1 MSSLYTERAREAM
14 LWACKIAR
22 HCGEQEVDCR
32 HLLWGILKMEQ
43 SLGAQVLHQLGVNQQ
58 ALEAEFH
65 TGAEPADNQDF
76 APETKQ
82 ALELAKSTAQKMGVN
97 YIGTEHLLL
106 GVLQGANSAV
116 NLLKERGLQPNAV
129 IDAIMRALGY
139 KPVSQAAV
147 NGAQGLPNLDEANA
161 AGDNGAGALAKYGR
175 DLTALAK
182 QERLDPVLGRE
193 SEIQRVVQILS
204 RRTKNNPV
212 LIGEPGVGKTAIAE
226 GLAERIAQGSV
237 PQTLSDKRVISLDIS
252 TLLAGAKYR
261 GEFEERLQQVME
273 EVKKSGK
280 IILFID
286 ELHTLIGAGGAEGA
300 IDAANILKPA
310 LARGELQCV
319 GATTIDEYRK
329 HIEKDAALERRFQPV
344 MVNEP
349 NEEEAI
355 AILEGLRDRY
365 EAHHGVKITP
375 KAIKAAVTLSMRYL
389 PDRFLP
395 DKAIDLMDEAAAMV
409 NLAGQTAPLDL
420 QELEARLEAAV
431 KEKNA
436 AVGAQNFEEA
446 AKWRD
451 TERDLKQELES
462 RRADWQK
469 QSVKTDNVVDVAQI
483 AQVLSNWSGI
493 PVAQLQKGE
502 QEQLLHLEELLHKR
516 VIGQD
521 EAVQEVANA
530 VRRGRAGLKDPKRP
544 IGSFIFLGPTG
555 VGKTELSKAL
565 ANALFGSDDAMIRLD
580 MSEYMEKHTVAR
592 LIGAPPGYIGHDEGG
607 QLTEAVRRRPY
618 SVILLDEIEKAHPDV
633 FNILL
638 QVLDDGRL
646 TDSKGRTVDFRN
658 TVIIMTSNL
667 GGSIARQ
674 GAMGFATGE
683 QSKARAESEYEQS
696 KARAL
701 DAVKKSFRP
710 EFINRIDN
718 ILVFRSLQS
727 AEIDRIAGLLAA
739 DLQQRLAAQEIT
751 LHVTDS
757 AVKLLAEAGFDA
769 EYGARPL
776 KRAVV
781 RLLEDPL
788 SESLLAQEFTAGD
801 EIWGYAEDGAIKFSK
816 EAPKETAKAE
826 PEAAEEAAPAA
837 KKPAKRAA
845 KKAADDTSE
854 RSPAD
859 ENAANPDDMQEKAD

>member
-1 MSSLYTERAREAM
+1 MSSLHTERAREAI
-14 LWACKIAR
+14 LLACRIAS
-22 HCGEQEVDCR
+22 HCGVQEVSTM
-32 HLLWGILKMEQ
+32 HLLWGILKQEN
-43 SLGAQVLHQLGVNQQ
+43 SVGAQVMRQLGVSLSG
-58 ALEAEFH
+58 LEAALQRD
-65 TGAEPADNQDF
+65 GQPVDNQDF

-82 ALELAKSTAQKMGVN
+82 ALELSRATAQRLGVK

-106 GVLQGANSAV
+106 GILQGANSAV
-116 NLLKERGLQPNAV
+116 NWLRENDLEINRVIEAV
-129 IDAIMRALGY
+129 MRALGY
-139 KPVSQAAV
+139 QPVGPVS
-147 NGAQGLPNLDEANA
+147 AQQSPGGEGSMPGGGGPGRNKI
-161 AGDNGAGALAKYGR
+161 GGALGKYGR
-175 DLTALAK
+175 DLTALAR
-182 QERLDPVLGRE
+182 QEALDPVLGRD

-226 GLAERIAQGSV
+226 GLAQRIVTGAV
-237 PQTLSDKRVISLDIS
+237 PQSLADKSVVSLDIS
-252 TLLAGAKYR
+252 SLLAGAKYR

-273 EVKKSGK
+273 EIRKSGK

-329 HIEKDAALERRFQPV
+329 YIEKDAALERRFQPV
-344 MVNEP
+344 TVNEP
-349 NEEEAI
+349 SEEEAI

-389 PDRFLP
+389 PDRYLP

-409 NLAGQTAPLDL
+409 NLAGQTAPKELREL
-420 QELEARLEAAV
+420 EQELENVL
-431 KEKNA
+431 KEKDA
-436 AVGAQNFEEA
+436 AASAQNFEEA

-451 TERDLKQELES
+451 REHTLREEFEQRKQ
-462 RRADWQK
+462 AWQK
-469 QSVKTDNVVDVAQI
+469 DNSQAAGEVDTEQI

-493 PVAQLQKGE
+493 PVAQLQKTE
-502 QEQLLHLEELLHKR
+502 MEQLLQLESLLHKR

-521 EAVQEVANA
+521 EAVVEVAKA

-544 IGSFIFLGPTG
+544 IGSFIFMGPTG

-592 LIGAPPGYIGHDEGG
+592 LIGAPPGYVGHDEGG

-618 SVILLDEIEKAHPDV
+618 SVVLLDEIEKAHPDV
-633 FNILL
+633 FNVLL

-667 GGSIARQ
+667 GSNEIKSNSL
-674 GAMGFATGE
+674 GFTTGN
-683 QSKARAESEYEQS
+683 QSKAKAESEYEQM
-696 KARAL
+696 KARAME
-701 DAVKKSFRP
+701 AVKRAFRP
-710 EFINRIDN
+710 EFVNRIDN
-718 ILVFRSLQS
+718 VLVFRSLQA
-727 AEIDRIAGLLAA
+727 AEIEQIAGLLAA
-739 DLQQRLAAQEIT
+739 NLQQRLAAQELDLQLDASVI
-751 LHVTDS
+751 
-757 AVKLLAEAGFDA
+757 KLLAEAGFDV

-788 SESLLAQEFTAGD
+788 SESLLAQQFVAGD
-801 EIWGYAEDGAIKFSK
+801 VIWAWSVDGQVHFGK
-816 EAPKETAKAE
+816 ELPADLAQ
-826 PEAAEEAAPAA
+826 AAAG
-837 KKPAKRAA
+837 
-845 KKAADDTSE
+845 AADGEAVAVLDNKQE
-854 RSPAD
+854 PKDNLEDEKKEKGAD
-859 ENAANPDDMQEKAD
+859 KENK

>member
-1 MSSLYTERAREAM
+1 M
-14 LWACKIAR
+14 LWSCKIAR
-22 HCGEQEVDCR
+22 HCGVQEVSCL
-32 HLLWGILKMEQ
+32 HLLWGILKMND
-43 SLGAQVLHQLGVNQQ
+43 SLGAQVLHQLGITQQ
-58 ALEAEFH
+58 ALEASLKQ
-65 TGAEPADNQDF
+65 GAQPADNQDF

-82 ALELAKSTAQKMGVN
+82 ALEMSKATAQKMGVN

-106 GVLQGANSAV
+106 GVLQGSNSAV
-116 NLLKERGLQPNAV
+116 SWLKERGMEANAA

-139 KPVSQAAV
+139 QPIGATAPN
-147 NGAQGLPNLDEANA
+147 NGGQSFPGMGADNAQNDGS
-161 AGDNGAGALAKYGR
+161 ALGKYGR

-182 QERLDPVLGRE
+182 QERLDPVLGRDN
-193 SEIQRVVQILS
+193 EIQRVVQILS

-226 GLAERIAQGSV
+226 GLAQRIAAGSV
-237 PQTLSDKRVISLDIS
+237 PQTLADKRVISLDIS
-252 TLLAGAKYR
+252 SLLAGAKYR

-273 EVKKSGK
+273 EVRNSGNV
-280 IILFID
+280 ILFID
-286 ELHTLIGAGGAEGA
+286 ELHTLIGAGAAEGA
-300 IDAANILKPA
+300 MDAANILKPA

-365 EAHHGVKITP
+365 EAHHGVKITS

-420 QELEARLEAAV
+420 RELENKLEAAV

-436 AVGAQNFEEA
+436 AANAQNFEEA

-451 TERDLKQELES
+451 TEKKLKEELEQ
-462 RRADWQK
+462 RREDWQK
-469 QSVKTDNVVDVAQI
+469 NSVHSTNVVDVEQI
-483 AQVLSNWSGI
+483 AEVLSNWSGI
-493 PVAQLQKGE
+493 PVAQLQE
-502 QEQLLHLEELLHKR
+502 TEMEQLLNLEDLLHKR

-521 EAVQEVANA
+521 EAVVEVAKA

-592 LIGAPPGYIGHDEGG
+592 LIGAPPGYVGHDEGG

-667 GGSIARQ
+667 GSTGEKTS
-674 GAMGFATGE
+674 AMGFSTGS
-683 QSKARAESEYEQS
+683 QSKEKAQSEYEQM
-696 KARAL
+696 KTRAM
-701 DAVKKSFRP
+701 DAVKRSFRP
-710 EFINRIDN
+710 EFVNRIDN
-718 ILVFRSLQS
+718 ILVFRSLQEG
-727 AEIDRIAGLLAA
+727 EIAQIANLLAA
-739 DLQQRLAAQEIT
+739 DLQKRLAAQEIT
-751 LHVTDS
+751 LELDESVG
-757 AVKLLAEAGFDA
+757 KLLAEAGFDA

-776 KRAVV
+776 KRAIV

-788 SESLLAQEFTAGD
+788 SEALLAQEFKPGD
-801 EIWGYAEDGAIKFSK
+801 TVWAYAQDGTVKFSK
-816 EAPKETAKAE
+816 DKPEIKSEADSGQVALAPAGETALA
-826 PEAAEEAAPAA
+826 AAENTENTEVMQENAPAEA
-837 KKPAKRAA
+837 KDSSKDSDKDS
-845 KKAADDTSE
+845 DDSGK
-854 RSPAD
+854 D
-859 ENAANPDDMQEKAD
+859 EE

>member
-1 MSSLYTERAREAM
+1 M

-22 HCGEQEVDCR
+22 HCGEQEVNCR
-32 HLLWGILKMEQ
+32 HLLWGILKMEE
-43 SLGAQVLHQLGVNQQ
+43 SLGAQVLHQLGITQQ
-58 ALEAEFH
+58 VVESGFATA
-65 TGAEPADNQDF
+65 AVPQDNQDF
-76 APETKQ
+76 APEAKQ
-82 ALELAKSTAQKMGVN
+82 ALELARSSALKMGVN

-106 GVLQGANSAV
+106 GILQGANSAV
-116 NLLKERGLQPNAV
+116 NLLKEGGLEPNAV
-129 IDAIMRALGY
+129 IDAVMRALGY
-139 KPVSQAAV
+139 QPVGSAGGVAG
-147 NGAQGLPNLDEANA
+147 NSATGEAGGAEA
-161 AGDNGAGALAKYGR
+161 GGSSLAKFGR
-175 DLTALAK
+175 NLTALAR
-182 QERLDPVLGRE
+182 QERLDPVLGRD

-226 GLAERIAQGSV
+226 GLAERIAAGNV
-237 PQTLSDKRVISLDIS
+237 PQSLTDKSVISLDIS
-252 TLLAGAKYR
+252 SMLAGAKYR

-273 EVKKSGK
+273 EIKQSGK
-280 IILFID
+280 VILFID
-286 ELHTLIGAGGAEGA
+286 ELHTLIGAGAAEGA

-329 HIEKDAALERRFQPV
+329 YIEKDAALERRFQPV

-349 NEEEAI
+349 SEEEAV

-365 EAHHGVKITP
+365 EAHHGVKITQQ
-375 KAIKAAVTLSMRYL
+375 AIEAAVKLSMRYL

-420 QELEARLEAAV
+420 RELEAKLDAAV

-451 TERDLKQELES
+451 EEKRLKDELSERRS
-462 RRADWQK
+462 SWQK
-469 QSVKTDNVVDVAQI
+469 DNSGKPSQVDVEQI
-483 AQVLSNWSGI
+483 AQVLSDWSGV
-493 PVAQLQKGE
+493 PVGELQKGE

-521 EAVQEVANA
+521 EAVQEVARA

-646 TDSKGRTVDFRN
+646 TDSHGRTVDFRN

-667 GGSIARQ
+667 GSGGVKAAI
-674 GAMGFATGE
+674 MGFTAGD
-683 QSKARAESEYEQS
+683 KAKAEADYEQQ
-696 KARAL
+696 KTRAL
-701 DAVKKSFRP
+701 DAVKQAFRP
-710 EFINRIDN
+710 EFINRVDN
-718 ILVFRSLQS
+718 LLVFRSLQT
-727 AEIDRIAGLLAA
+727 AEIESIAKLLTAE
-739 DLQQRLAAQEIT
+739 LQQRLAAQEIT
-751 LHVTDS
+751 LHIEES

-788 SESLLAQEFTAGD
+788 SESLLAAEFAPGD
-801 EIWGYAEDGAIKFSK
+801 EIWCY
-816 EAPKETAKAE
+816 
-826 PEAAEEAAPAA
+826 
-837 KKPAKRAA
+837 
-845 KKAADDTSE
+845 
-854 RSPAD
+854 AD
-859 ENAANPDDMQEKAD
+859 ENEAGKVKFGKEPPKQEKAKPAPKKKAVKKEE

>member
-1 MSSLYTERAREAM
+1 MSSMYTGRAREAM

-22 HCGEQEVDCR
+22 HCGRQEVDCR
-32 HLLWGILKMEQ
+32 HLLWGILKMND
-43 SLGAQVLHQLGVNQQ
+43 SLGAQVLHRLGITQQ
-58 ALEAEFH
+58 VLENTFESGNAPE
-65 TGAEPADNQDF
+65 DNQDF

-82 ALELAKSTAQKMGVN
+82 ALELARATAQKLGVN

-116 NLLKERGLQPNAV
+116 NLLKEGGMQPNAV
-129 IDAIMRALGY
+129 IDTVMESLGFQ
-139 KPVSQAAV
+139 PVGAAV
-147 NGAQGLPNLDEANA
+147 GGV
-161 AGDNGAGALAKYGR
+161 GAGAGLDGAAENADGKLGELSKYGR
-175 DLTALAK
+175 DLTALAR
-182 QERLDPVLGRE
+182 QERLDPVLGRDK
-193 SEIQRVVQILS
+193 EIQRVVQILS

-226 GLAERIAQGSV
+226 GLAQRIVAGNV
-237 PQTLSDKRVISLDIS
+237 PKTLADKTVFSLDIS
-252 TLLAGAKYR
+252 SLLAGAKYR
-261 GEFEERLQQVME
+261 GEFEERLQKVIE
-273 EVKKSGK
+273 EVKSSGRV
-280 IILFID
+280 ILFID

-329 HIEKDAALERRFQPV
+329 HIEKDAALERRFQQV
-344 MVNEP
+344 MVAEP
-349 NEEEAI
+349 TEEEAI

-365 EAHHGVKITP
+365 EAHHGVKIT
-375 KAIKAAVTLSMRYL
+375 KAAIEAAVKLSMRYL

-409 NLAGQTAPLDL
+409 NLDGQTAP
-420 QELEARLEAAV
+420 QEVRELESRLEAAV

-451 TERDLKQELES
+451 EEKRLKQELDEKQES
-462 RRADWQK
+462 WQK
-469 QSVKTDNVVDVAQI
+469 DSTAKAGQVDVEQI
-483 AQVLSNWSGI
+483 AKVLSNWSGV
-493 PVAQLQKGE
+493 PVGELQKGE
-502 QEQLLHLEELLHKR
+502 QERLLRLEELLHRR

-521 EAVQEVANA
+521 EAVIEVARA

-580 MSEYMEKHTVAR
+580 MSEYMEKHAVAR

-646 TDSKGRTVDFRN
+646 TDSQGRTVDFRN

-667 GGSIARQ
+667 GSGGVQA
-674 GAMGFATGE
+674 AKVGFAAGVDSRAKAESDYE
-683 QSKARAESEYEQS
+683 QAKARAM
-696 KARAL
+696 
-701 DAVKKSFRP
+701 DAVKRAFRP
-710 EFINRIDN
+710 EFINRVDN
-718 ILVFRSLQS
+718 ILVFRSLQT
-727 AEIDRIAGLLAA
+727 AEIEQIAALLAA
-739 DLQQRLAAQEIT
+739 DLQKRLAVQDIT
-751 LHVTDS
+751 LHIEQS

-788 SESLLAQEFTAGD
+788 SESLLGGEFAAGD
-801 EIWGYAEDGAIKFSK
+801 DVWCYADKEGRVQFGKEQPAVEEKSDGN
-816 EAPKETAKAE
+816 
-826 PEAAEEAAPAA
+826 
-837 KKPAKRAA
+837 
-845 KKAADDTSE
+845 ADNGENSE
-854 RSPAD
+854 NQQENVGGLTKDKSD
-859 ENAANPDDMQEKAD
+859 EK

>member
-32 HLLWGILKMEQ
+32 HLLWGILKMEE
-43 SLGAQVLHQLGVNQQ
+43 SLGAQVLHQLGVNMQT
-58 ALEAEFH
+58 LEAVF
-65 TGAEPADNQDF
+65 TAAETPVDNQDF

-82 ALELAKSTAQKMGVN
+82 ALELAKSTAQKLGVN

-106 GVLQGANSAV
+106 GILQGANSAV
-116 NLLKERGLQPNAV
+116 NLLKDGGLAPNAV
-129 IDAIMRALGY
+129 IDAVMRALGF
-139 KPVSQAAV
+139 KPVNAGANSGMPGGAAM
-147 NGAQGLPNLDEANA
+147 NEGGAAEA
-161 AGDNGAGALAKYGR
+161 GGSALAKYGR
-175 DLTALAK
+175 DLTALAR
-182 QERLDPVLGRE
+182 QERLDPVLGRDN
-193 SEIQRVVQILS
+193 EIQRVVQILS

-226 GLAERIAQGSV
+226 GLAERIAAGNV
-237 PQTLSDKRVISLDIS
+237 PQTLTDKSVISLDIS
-252 TLLAGAKYR
+252 SMLAGAKYR
-261 GEFEERLQQVME
+261 GEFEERLQKVME
-273 EVKKSGK
+273 EIKQSGK

-286 ELHTLIGAGGAEGA
+286 ELHTLIGAGAAEGA

-349 NEEEAI
+349 SEEEAI

-375 KAIKAAVTLSMRYL
+375 KAIEAAVKLSMRYL

-420 QELEARLEAAV
+420 RELEGKLEAAV

-451 TERDLKQELES
+451 EEQKLKQELDE
-462 RRADWQK
+462 RRVNWQK
-469 QSVKTDNVVDVAQI
+469 DNAGKPAQVDTEQI
-483 AQVLSNWSGI
+483 AEVLSNWSGV
-493 PVAQLQKGE
+493 PVGELQKGE
-502 QEQLLHLEELLHKR
+502 QEQLLQLEELLHRR

-521 EAVQEVANA
+521 EAVIEVARA

-646 TDSKGRTVDFRN
+646 TDSQGRTVDFRN

-667 GGSIARQ
+667 GSGGVKA
-674 GAMGFATGE
+674 AAVGFAAGAD
-683 QSKARAESEYEQS
+683 SKAKAESDYEQQ
-696 KARAL
+696 KTRAL
-701 DAVKKSFRP
+701 DAVKHAFRP
-710 EFINRIDN
+710 EFINRVDN
-718 ILVFRSLQS
+718 ILVFRSLQNT
-727 AEIDRIAGLLAA
+727 EIERIAGLLTA

-751 LHVTDS
+751 LHIEDS
-757 AVKLLAEAGFDA
+757 AIKLLAEAGFDA

-788 SESLLAQEFTAGD
+788 SEGLLAQEFVAGD
-801 EIWGYAEDGAIKFSK
+801 EVWCYAEAGAEGKVKFNK
-816 EAPKETAKAE
+816 QPPKQEKPQAAPKKKIAKKS
-826 PEAAEEAAPAA
+826 AEE
-837 KKPAKRAA
+837 
-845 KKAADDTSE
+845 
-854 RSPAD
+854 
-859 ENAANPDDMQEKAD
+859 

>member
-22 HCGEQEVDCR
+22 HSGQQEVDCR
-32 HLLWGILKMEQ
+32 HLLWGILKMRD
-43 SLGAQVLHQLGVNQQ
+43 SIGAQVLHQIGITRQV
-58 ALEAEFH
+58 LENSFES
-65 TGAEPADNQDF
+65 GAAPEDNQDF

-82 ALELAKSTAQKMGVN
+82 ALELARATAQKLGVN

-116 NLLKERGLQPNAV
+116 NLLKDGGLQPNAV
-129 IDAIMRALGY
+129 IDTVLQTLGFQ
-139 KPVSQAAV
+139 PV
-147 NGAQGLPNLDEANA
+147 GG
-161 AGDNGAGALAKYGR
+161 GAGAGIGANMDAAAPEFAENKNGSLSKYGR
-175 DLTALAK
+175 DLTALAR
-182 QERLDPVLGRE
+182 QERLDPVLGRDK
-193 SEIQRVVQILS
+193 EIQRVVQILS

-226 GLAERIAQGSV
+226 GLAERIAAGNV
-237 PQTLSDKRVISLDIS
+237 PKTLSDKTVFSLDIS

-344 MVNEP
+344 LVAEP
-349 NEEEAI
+349 SEEEAI

-365 EAHHGVKITP
+365 EAHHGVKITAA
-375 KAIKAAVTLSMRYL
+375 AIEAAVKLSMRYL

-409 NLAGQTAPLDL
+409 NLDGQTAP
-420 QELEARLEAAV
+420 QNVRELEAKLEAAV

-451 TERDLKQELES
+451 EEKRLKQELDEVHES
-462 RRADWQK
+462 WQK
-469 QSVKTDNVVDVAQI
+469 ESTTKAGEVDTEQI
-483 AQVLSNWSGI
+483 ARVLSNWSGV
-493 PVAQLQKGE
+493 PVGELQKGE
-502 QEQLLHLEELLHKR
+502 QERLLHLEKLLHER

-521 EAVQEVANA
+521 EAVCEVARA

-618 SVILLDEIEKAHPDV
+618 SVVLLDEIEKAHPDV
-633 FNILL
+633 FNVLL

-667 GGSIARQ
+667 GSGGVQA
-674 GAMGFATGE
+674 AKLGFAAGAD
-683 QSKARAESEYEQS
+683 KAKAESDYEQA
-696 KARAL
+696 KTRAM
-701 DAVKKSFRP
+701 DAVKRAFRP

-718 ILVFRSLQS
+718 ILVFRSLQT
-727 AEIDRIAGLLAA
+727 AEIEQIAALLAA
-739 DLQQRLAAQEIT
+739 DLQQRVAAQDIR
-751 LHVTDS
+751 LHIEPS
-757 AVKLLAEAGFDA
+757 AIKLLAEAGFDA

-788 SESLLAQEFTAGD
+788 SESLLGGEFATGD
-801 EIWGYAEDGAIKFSK
+801 EVWCSAVDGKVMFAK
-816 EAPKETAKAE
+816 EKPLENADNNDNNTDDKDNGDAGQENAE
-826 PEAAEEAAPAA
+826 PTP
-837 KKPAKRAA
+837 KDKG
-845 KKAADDTSE
+845 DDEPTE
-854 RSPAD
+854 
-859 ENAANPDDMQEKAD
+859 

>member
-1 MSSLYTERAREAM
+1 MSSLYTERAREAL

-32 HLLWGILKMEQ
+32 HLMWGILKKPD
-43 SLGAQVLHQLGVNQQ
+43 SVGAQVLHRLGITQQ
-58 ALEAEFH
+58 MLEAQFAS
-65 TGAEPADNQDF
+65 GSQPADNQDF
-76 APETKQ
+76 APESKQ
-82 ALELAKSTAQKMGVN
+82 ALELAKATAQKMGVN

-106 GVLQGANSAV
+106 GLLQGTNSAV
-116 NLLKERGLQPNAV
+116 NLLKEQGLEPTSV
-129 IDAIMRALGY
+129 IDTIMQALGF
-139 KPVSQAAV
+139 KPVGAAV
-147 NGAQGLPNLDEANA
+147 GNNGGATFPNLEGQTDGAAETNA
-161 AGDNGAGALAKYGR
+161 LNKFGR
-175 DLTALAK
+175 DLTAQAK
-182 QERLDPVLGRE
+182 QERLDPVLGRDN
-193 SEIQRVVQILS
+193 EIQRVIQILS

-226 GLAERIAQGSV
+226 GLAQRIAAGSV
-237 PQTLSDKRVISLDIS
+237 PQTLVDKRIISLDIAS
-252 TLLAGAKYR
+252 LLAGAKYR

-273 EVKKSGK
+273 EVRQSGK
-280 IILFID
+280 VILFID

-344 MVNEP
+344 MVSEP
-349 NEEEAI
+349 TEEEAI

-365 EAHHGVKITP
+365 EAHHGVKITA

-420 QELEARLEAAV
+420 RELEGRLEAAV
-431 KEKNA
+431 KEKTA
-436 AVGAQNFEEA
+436 AVAAQNFEEA

-451 TERDLKQELES
+451 TERELQEELEN
-462 RRADWQK
+462 RKAAWQK
-469 QSVKTDNVVDVAQI
+469 QSTGSKNEVDAPQI
-483 AQVLSNWSGI
+483 AQVLANWSGI
-493 PVAQLQKGE
+493 PVAQLQKTE
-502 QEQLLHLEELLHKR
+502 QEQLLHLEDLLHKR

-521 EAVQEVANA
+521 EAVQEVARA

-544 IGSFIFLGPTG
+544 IGSFIFMGPTG

-565 ANALFGSDDAMIRLD
+565 ANALFGSDDAMVRLD

-592 LIGAPPGYIGHDEGG
+592 LIGAPPGYVGHDEGG

-633 FNILL
+633 FNVLL

-667 GGSIARQ
+667 GAGAPKTS
-674 GAMGFATGE
+674 AMGFAAGE
-683 QSKARAESEYEQS
+683 QSKARAESEYEQL
-696 KARAL
+696 KARSL
-701 DAVKKSFRP
+701 DAVKKNFRP

-718 ILVFRSLQS
+718 ILVFRSLQ
-727 AEIDRIAGLLAA
+727 ADEIGQIAGLLAA
-739 DLQQRLAAQEIT
+739 DLQQRLQAQEIT
-751 LHVTDS
+751 LNIEES

-788 SESLLAQEFTAGD
+788 SESLLAQRFVAGD
-801 EIWGYAEDGAIKFSK
+801 VIRCYAEDGELKF
-816 EAPKETAKAE
+816 AKADE
-826 PEAAEEAAPAA
+826 ISTETSVEITAEISDEQP
-837 KKPAKRAA
+837 
-845 KKAADDTSE
+845 DGQ
-854 RSPAD
+854 
-859 ENAANPDDMQEKAD
+859 ENAASVPNEDTTEDSTENNAE

>member
-22 HCGEQEVDCR
+22 HCGKQEVDCR
-32 HLLWGILKMEQ
+32 HLLWGILKMDE
-43 SLGAQVLHQLGVNQQ
+43 SIGAQVLHSIGVTPKL
-58 ALEAEFH
+58 LENTFA
-65 TGAEPADNQDF
+65 TGAQPEDNQDF

-82 ALELAKSTAQKMGVN
+82 ALELARATAHKLGVN

-116 NLLKERGLQPNAV
+116 NLLKEGGMQPNAV
-129 IDAIMRALGY
+129 IDAVMQALGFQ
-139 KPVSQAAV
+139 PVSAGGSAV
-147 NGAQGLPNLDEANA
+147 NLGGANVDA
-161 AGDNGAGALAKYGR
+161 AAADSADSSAASLGKYGR
-175 DLTALAK
+175 DLTALAR
-182 QERLDPVLGRE
+182 QERLDPVLGRDK
-193 SEIQRVVQILS
+193 EIQRVVQILS

-226 GLAERIAQGSV
+226 GLAQRIAAGNV
-237 PQTLSDKRVISLDIS
+237 PQTLTDKTVFSLDIS
-252 TLLAGAKYR
+252 SLLAGAKYR
-261 GEFEERLQQVME
+261 GEFEERLQKVIE
-273 EVKKSGK
+273 EVKSSGK

-344 MVNEP
+344 MVAEP
-349 NEEEAI
+349 SEEEAI

-365 EAHHGVKITP
+365 EAHHGVKIT
-375 KAIKAAVTLSMRYL
+375 KQAIEAAVKLSMRYL

-409 NLAGQTAPLDL
+409 NLDSQTAPLDVR
-420 QELEARLEAAV
+420 ELEAKLEAAV

-436 AVGAQNFEEA
+436 AVGEQNFEAA

-451 TERDLKQELES
+451 EEKRLKQELDEKHES
-462 RRADWQK
+462 WQK
-469 QSVKTDNVVDVAQI
+469 NSTAKAGEVDTEQI
-483 AQVLSNWSGI
+483 ARVLSNWSGV
-493 PVAQLQKGE
+493 PVGELQKGE
-502 QEQLLHLEELLHKR
+502 QERLLKLEELLHRR

-521 EAVQEVANA
+521 EAVAEVARA
-530 VRRGRAGLKDPKRP
+530 VRRGRAGLKDPRRP

-565 ANALFGSDDAMIRLD
+565 ANAMFGSDDAMIRLD

-633 FNILL
+633 FNVLL

-646 TDSKGRTVDFRN
+646 TDSQGRTVDFRN

-667 GGSIARQ
+667 GSSGVKAARV
-674 GAMGFATGE
+674 GFAAGAD
-683 QSKARAESEYEQS
+683 KARAESDYEQA
-696 KARAL
+696 KTRAL
-701 DAVKKSFRP
+701 DAVKRTFRP

-718 ILVFRSLQS
+718 ILVFRSLQGE
-727 AEIDRIAGLLAA
+727 EIERIAALLAA
-739 DLQQRLAAQEIT
+739 DLQKRLAAQNIT
-751 LHVTDS
+751 MHIEDS
-757 AVKLLAEAGFDA
+757 AIKQLAEAGFDA

-788 SESLLAQEFTAGD
+788 SESLLSHEFVAGD
-801 EIWGYAEDGAIKFSK
+801 EIWCYADADGKPVFAK
-816 EAPKETAKAE
+816 EPPATAADNDGPQQENPTPAPKPNAE
-826 PEAAEEAAPAA
+826 NAEE
-837 KKPAKRAA
+837 K
-845 KKAADDTSE
+845 SE
-854 RSPAD
+854 EETGEATG
-859 ENAANPDDMQEKAD
+859 EEKTEE